1 MADGLPFWISLFGL
15 IAIGVRMMVQVQR
28 TDLDS
33 PADSLRAFKGEQ
45 WTGWIWA
52 VVLLLA
58 LVLAG

>member
-1 MADGLPFWISLFGL
+1 
-15 IAIGVRMMVQVQR
+15 MMVQVQR

-58 LVLAG
+58 LVSAG